1 MKITKKFLKGHK
13 ACTTS
18 YNWVVK
24 NSLIGLDH
32 KKFINKLM
40 EADRFN
46 DANWLITKLFNKKQ
60 AIQYAVI
67 ATQSVMGIFKKEYP
81 GDDRPRIFIAVYKDY
96 LAGLNGVDANAGA
109 YKAANAAVK
118 AAYADSSIENLII
131 KFGLKLLKNI

>member
-1 MKITKKFLKGHK
+1 
-13 ACTTS
+13 
-18 YNWVVK
+18 
-24 NSLIGLDH
+24 
-32 KKFINKLM
+32 M

-60 AIQYAVI
+60 AVRYAVN
-67 ATQSVMGIFKKEYP
+67 AAQSVMGIFQKEYP

-96 LAGLNGVDANAGA
+96 LAGLNGVDANAEA
-109 YKAANAAVK
+109 YKAANAANAAVK